1 MSYILRTTL
10 SSMCFVV
17 AAVCATTAVAA
28 ETEDIIKYRQGVMK
42 SVGGHMAAAA
52 QIVRG
57 KVDYADD
64 LAYHAEAIAR
74 TMQTVET
81 LFPKDTDF
89 GETRA
94 LDAIWSRADKFK
106 TVSDEARAATS
117 AFRDAAKA
125 ADKAALAAK
134 FKAVADSCKACHKD
148 FREKKEQ

>member
-1 MSYILRTTL
+1 MIHILTATI
-10 SSMCFVV
+10 SSLCLLI
-17 AAVCATTAVAA
+17 AAVWTTTVVAA

-64 LAYHAEAIAR
+64 LVYHAESIAR
-74 TMQTVET
+74 TMQTVES

-94 LDAIWSRADKFK
+94 LDAIWSQADKFK
-106 TVSDEARAATS
+106 QVSDEARAATS
-117 AFRDAAKA
+117 AFRDTVKA
-125 ADKAALAAK
+125 NDKAAFTAK
-134 FKAVADSCKACHKD
+134 FKTVADSCKACHKD

>member
-1 MSYILRTTL
+1 MLNILKTTL
-10 SSMCFVV
+10 SGLLLLG
-17 AAVCATTAVAA
+17 AAVWTIIAVAA

-57 KVDYADD
+57 KVDYGDD
-64 LAYHAEAIAR
+64 LGYHAESIAR
-74 TMQTVET
+74 TMQTVES

-94 LDAIWSRADKFK
+94 LDAIWSEPDKFK
-106 TVSDEARAATS
+106 AVSDESRAATS
-117 AFRDAAKA
+117 AFHDAVKSS
-125 ADKAALAAK
+125 DKNAYAAK
-134 FKAVADSCKACHKD
+134 FKAVADACKACHKD

>member
-1 MSYILRTTL
+1 MIHNLKT
-10 SSMCFVV
+10 SSLGICLLAVV
-17 AAVCATTAVAA
+17 ALPATTMGA

-42 SVGGHMAAAA
+42 SVGGHTAAAA

-64 LAYHAEAIAR
+64 LVYHAESIAR
-74 TMQTVET
+74 SMQTVES

-94 LDAIWSRADKFK
+94 LDAIWSQADKFK
-106 TVSDEARAATS
+106 QVSEESRAATK
-117 AFRDAAKA
+117 AFVDAAKA
-125 ADKAALAAK
+125 NDKAAFAAK
-134 FKAVADSCKACHKD
+134 FKAMVDSCKACHKD